1 MRFQTQVPVGWEL
14 VRLKDVLALDQPG
27 AWGNEPTSDES
38 GVRVLRAAD
47 LTRDG
52 KVELHNIVRRQL
64 SQRDRERRLLNDGDI
79 ILERSGGGPGTP
91 VGRVALVDRFGP
103 MYCSNFCQQ
112 LRVDS
117 AQCNPRY
124 AVRALWHRYMCGV
137 TSRLEHRTTGI
148 RNLDYAGYLAFPILL
163 PPLAEQR
170 AIAAVLDSIDEA
182 IERAEAV
189 VAATERLRDA
199 LLHELLTRGVP
210 GLHSE
215 WKDAPGIGTIPAC
228 WDVKRLGDVLKTTT
242 YGTSAALSGEG
253 NISVLRMNNLQDGE
267 VDFSDVRKADLT
279 DQEVQELDLVKGD
292 ILFNRTNS
300 LGLVGKIA
308 IIRDTSPNLSFASYL
323 VRLRVKKVRADHF
336 WLSAL
341 LGSGTHQGRI
351 RRLATPGVSQANIN
365 PTSLKSL
372 AIPLPSLQEQRAIA
386 ALLES
391 VHNVSRR
398 AQATTDT
405 LRTLKTS
412 AADALLTG
420 RVRTK
425 QILVLSHD
433 SLWGTSSIQTKVEG
447 NCSNPGPQQ
456 QSVWHS

>member
-1 MRFQTQVPVGWEL
+1 MRNETHVPEGWEL
-14 VRLKDVLALDQPG
+14 RSLDGLIERSDETRGELEP
-27 AWGNEPTSDES
+27 EPTVLSCSKDLGLVPQMELFQRRIASTDTRRYKLVHPGNFVYDPNLLWS
-38 GVRVLRAAD
+38 GAISRSHEQGIGIVSPVYEVFRTKQHCSREFLFAWLKSPARLSQYRAISMG
-47 LTRDG
+47 T
-52 KVELHNIVRRQL
+52 NVRR
-64 SQRDRERRLLNDGDI
+64 RRADFSDFSKLQ
-79 ILERSGGGPGTP
+79 
-91 VGRVALVDRFGP
+91 V
-103 MYCSNFCQQ
+103 
-112 LRVDS
+112 
-117 AQCNPRY
+117 
-124 AVRALWHRYMCGV
+124 
-137 TSRLEHRTTGI
+137 
-148 RNLDYAGYLAFPILL
+148 LL
-163 PPLAEQR
+163 PPLPEQR

-182 IERAEAV
+182 IERTEAV
-189 VAATERLRDA
+189 EAATERLRDA

-210 GLHSE
+210 GWHTE

-228 WDVKRLGDVLKTTT
+228 WDVRRLGDVLKTTT

-372 AIPLPSLQEQRAIA
+372 AIPLPSLEEQRAIA